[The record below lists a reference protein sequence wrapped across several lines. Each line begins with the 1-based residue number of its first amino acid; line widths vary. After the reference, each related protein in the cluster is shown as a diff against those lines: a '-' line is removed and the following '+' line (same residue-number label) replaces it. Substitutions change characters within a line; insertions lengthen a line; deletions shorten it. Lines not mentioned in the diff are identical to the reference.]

1 MRSSMCITCRT
12 NAFPLTCRSRPLPSR
27 SKSQCAQAFNFGAHQ
42 RDYCILVYGIHFPS
56 MPPSTTIEVPVTK
69 SLAGLAKNR
78 MDPLRSCGVPHLL
91 AGVLPRTNDSYSLF
105 SRIAAVN
112 GVLIYLLAAVSLKSV
127 LDCKPR
133 KNRLPWTDTVDLYT
147 LLREFI
153 AEGFGHL

>member
-1 MRSSMCITCRT
+1 MCIAGRT
-12 NAFPLTCRSRPLPSR
+12 NAFPLTRRSRPLPPR
-27 SKSQCAQAFNFGAHQ
+27 SESQRAQALNFGAHE
-42 RDYCILVYGIHFPS
+42 RDDCMVVHEIYFPS

-78 MDPLRSCGVPHLL
+78 MDLLRSCGVPHLL

-112 GVLIYLLAAVSLKSV
+112 GVLIYLLVAVSLESL
-127 LDCKPR
+127 LDCKSR
-133 KNRLPWTDTVDLYT
+133 EDCLPWTDTVDLYT

-153 AEGFGHL
+153 AEGLGHL

>member
-1 MRSSMCITCRT
+1 MHKDSTLERMKVMIVWSSMEI
-12 NAFPLTCRSRPLPSR
+12 
-27 SKSQCAQAFNFGAHQ
+27 
-42 RDYCILVYGIHFPS
+42 YFPS